1 MREGEKMREVGK
13 GDERGGYEGRC
24 EECVDSFLEN
34 SALKANKHMT
44 RGRNSYKTTPSSPP
58 SCLQLTLGGPPLE
71 GLVNLPKHLLTGPLK

>member
-1 MREGEKMREVGK
+1 MREGGEKMREVGK

-44 RGRNSYKTTPSSPP
+44 HEEETHTRLPRPSLHPVSNSHSVVPLLKASSI
-58 SCLQLTLGGPPLE
+58 CL
-71 GLVNLPKHLLTGPLK
+71 NIS

>member
-1 MREGEKMREVGK
+1 MREGGEKMREVGK

-44 RGRNSYKTTPSSPP
+44 HEEETHTRLPCPSLHPVSNSHSVVPLLKASSI
-58 SCLQLTLGGPPLE
+58 CL
-71 GLVNLPKHLLTGPLK
+71 NIS